1 MSPKRFEVQLTA
13 VGGTSS
19 FLGKLQVEQVKIKN
33 LYVAGRSVYFE
44 TDSKGIQTIRRFRKK
59 YHVKVKVS
67 HIGNDT
73 VNYRL
78 FSSFL
83 FIIGC
88 MLPLCAS
95 LFLWNIEVE
104 SEVPELAERMELKM
118 EKANIRV
125 PSLLSKL
132 PEEDEIRRLLM
143 QDESSLSWI
152 RFKKMGT
159 SLIVSPM
166 LAPLSAEVKEDKKE
180 KPSHLVAKTGGVIT
194 HFALTRGERAS
205 IVHQTVKKGDMLA
218 TGILEQGEKTTVV
231 GADGEV
237 FADYWLEYHFELPRT
252 VKYSTQGEE
261 QVNINW
267 RTPWH
272 ESKEGV
278 FRLRN
283 PILFKESREDPI
295 HTVRLEK
302 GMEETVILPLLKH
315 DLLSK
320 KTDELVIKEENILHV
335 SFTNDKVS
343 GTLLFLINEN
353 IAEKR
358 PITQGD

>member
-1 MSPKRFEVQLTA
+1 MSHKRFEVQLTA
-13 VGGTSS
+13 AGGASS

-33 LYVAGRSVYFE
+33 LYMAGRSVYFE
-44 TDSKGIQTIRRFRKK
+44 TDSKGIQTIRRLRRK
-59 YHVKVKVS
+59 YRVKVKIS

-78 FSSFL
+78 FSSLL
-83 FIIGC
+83 FIVGC
-88 MLPLCAS
+88 VLPLCAS
-95 LFLWNIEVE
+95 LFLWNIKVE
-104 SEVPELAERMELKM
+104 SEVPELAERLENKM
-118 EKANIRV
+118 EKANITV

-132 PEEDEIRRLLM
+132 PEEDEMRRLLM

-152 RFKKMGT
+152 RFKQMGT

-166 LAPLSAEVKEDKKE
+166 LAPLSTEVKEDVKE

-231 GADGEV
+231 GADGAV
-237 FADYWLEYHFELPRT
+237 YADYWLEYHFELPRT
-252 VKYSTQGEE
+252 VKYFTIGEE
-261 QVNINW
+261 QMNINW
-267 RTPWH
+267 RTPW
-272 ESKEGV
+272 EKSKSDSL
-278 FRLRN
+278 RLRN
-283 PILFKESREDPI
+283 PVTFKKTRDDPV
-295 HTVRLEK
+295 HTVRLGK
-302 GMEETVILPLLKH
+302 GMEETVILPLLKY

-320 KTDELVIKEENILHV
+320 RTDELIIKEENILHV
-335 SFTNDKVS
+335 TFTNDKVK
-343 GTLLFLINEN
+343 GTILFLINEN